1 MIYNNIA
8 SQKMYQNSLPQSD
21 NEINIEI
28 SYDNYDNIENLRKKQ
43 YRIDLRNQID
53 DNRRRREEE
62 RRKKELADLADE
74 ERLKREQEEI
84 ERRQREENKRYRPK
98 IDLPIRK
105 LPEVEPTKKLRK
117 KIPKINHEIE
127 ETYNSNLE
135 LINQNTIKYLKMREL
150 QMEDYNEKIMQ
161 QLNLLNQDF
170 NNNINS
176 LKDQIEILNDMN
188 NKHKNFRNKFYQEVH
203 FIKQNLE
210 NKKLRDIDDTRGIY
224 DLINETDYMKKK
236 LGNMRYYNQEP
247 QKKFEIKSYVTK
259 EPSDDDRFIIDED
272 KKSDGLRLSP
282 YINLSHVLSHETPKW
297 TPGIY
302 DTLYV

>member
-8 SQKMYQNSLPQSD
+8 SQKRYQNSLPQSD

-117 KIPKINHEIE
+117 KIPKINYEIE
-127 ETYNSNLE
+127 ETNNSNLE
-135 LINQNTIKYLKMREL
+135 LINQNTIKYL
-150 QMEDYNEKIMQ
+150 
-161 QLNLLNQDF
+161 
-170 NNNINS
+170 
-176 LKDQIEILNDMN
+176 
-188 NKHKNFRNKFYQEVH
+188 
-203 FIKQNLE
+203 
-210 NKKLRDIDDTRGIY
+210 
-224 DLINETDYMKKK
+224 
-236 LGNMRYYNQEP
+236 
-247 QKKFEIKSYVTK
+247 
-259 EPSDDDRFIIDED
+259 
-272 KKSDGLRLSP
+272 
-282 YINLSHVLSHETPKW
+282 
-297 TPGIY
+297 
-302 DTLYV
+302 

>member
-1 MIYNNIA
+1 MIYNN
-8 SQKMYQNSLPQSD
+8 STRNMNNQNYPGQSD
-21 NEINIEI
+21 NDINIEI

-43 YRIDLRNQID
+43 YGIDLRNQID

-62 RRKKELADLADE
+62 RRRKELADLEDE
-74 ERLKREQEEI
+74 RRLKREQEEI
-84 ERRQREENKRYRPK
+84 EARQREENKRYRPK

-105 LPEVEPTKKLRK
+105 LPEVEPTKKLRR
-117 KIPKINHEIE
+117 KIPKITYDVE
-127 ETYNSNLE
+127 ETNNSNLE

-161 QLNLLNQDF
+161 QLNLLNKDF

-188 NKHKNFRNKFYQEVH
+188 NKHKSFRNKFYQEVH
-203 FIKQNLE
+203 FIKQNLD

-236 LGNMRYYNQEP
+236 LGNMRYYGQEP
-247 QKKFEIKSYVTK
+247 QKKFEVRSYVSK
-259 EPSDDDRFIIDED
+259 EPLDDNRFIIDED

-282 YINLSHVLSHETPKW
+282 YINLSHVLSYETPKW
-297 TPGIY
+297 TPSIY
-302 DTLYV
+302 DTLYE

>member
-8 SQKMYQNSLPQSD
+8 SQKRYQNSLPQSD

-105 LPEVEPTKKLRK
+105 LPEVEPTNKL
-117 KIPKINHEIE
+117 
-127 ETYNSNLE
+127 
-135 LINQNTIKYLKMREL
+135 
-150 QMEDYNEKIMQ
+150 
-161 QLNLLNQDF
+161 
-170 NNNINS
+170 
-176 LKDQIEILNDMN
+176 
-188 NKHKNFRNKFYQEVH
+188 
-203 FIKQNLE
+203 
-210 NKKLRDIDDTRGIY
+210 
-224 DLINETDYMKKK
+224 
-236 LGNMRYYNQEP
+236 
-247 QKKFEIKSYVTK
+247 
-259 EPSDDDRFIIDED
+259 
-272 KKSDGLRLSP
+272 
-282 YINLSHVLSHETPKW
+282 
-297 TPGIY
+297 
-302 DTLYV
+302 

>member
-1 MIYNNIA
+1 MIYNN
-8 SQKMYQNSLPQSD
+8 STRNMNNQNYPGQSD
-21 NEINIEI
+21 NDINIEI

-43 YRIDLRNQID
+43 YGIDLRNQID

-62 RRKKELADLADE
+62 RRKKELADLEDE
-74 ERLKREQEEI
+74 RRLKREQEEI
-84 ERRQREENKRYRPK
+84 EARQREENKRYRPK

-105 LPEVEPTKKLRK
+105 LPEVEPIKKLRR
-117 KIPKINHEIE
+117 KIPKINYDVE
-127 ETYNSNLE
+127 ETNNSNLE

-150 QMEDYNEKIMQ
+150 QMEDYNEKIMH
-161 QLNLLNQDF
+161 QLNLLNKDF

-188 NKHKNFRNKFYQEVH
+188 NKHKSFRNKFYQEVH
-203 FIKQNLE
+203 FIKQNLD

-236 LGNMRYYNQEP
+236 LGNMRYYGQEP
-247 QKKFEIKSYVTK
+247 QKKFEVRSYVSK
-259 EPSDDDRFIIDED
+259 EPLDNNRFIIDED

-282 YINLSHVLSHETPKW
+282 YINLSHVLSYETPKW
-297 TPGIY
+297 TPSIY
-302 DTLYV
+302 DTLYE